1 MAAPDATVPDATDDA
16 LPPGA
21 PTATTPP
28 ARARKPAKNAGA
40 KGAGGKHKAKDGKAK
55 TAKTKAAGTGAGKR
69 RDSTRKDAPREGD
82 LTGPVL
88 ASYERVL
95 AAMPK
100 AKKEAMNANAI
111 ARKLSDEA
119 GKTVWPVPTKKH
131 LETGVLRGDVV
142 KVTDGSRVVYHLK

>member
-1 MAAPDATVPDATDDA
+1 MANHDD
-16 LPPGA
+16 PEENPM
-21 PTATTPP
+21 PNATTT
-28 ARARKPAKNAGA
+28 PAKP
-40 KGAGGKHKAKDGKAK
+40 
-55 TAKTKAAGTGAGKR
+55 TSTKAAKAAAPGRKVVAK
-69 RDSTRKDAPREGD
+69 STAAKPRAPEPAARKDAPRKGD
-82 LTGPVL
+82 LTGSVL

-95 AAMPK
+95 AATPK